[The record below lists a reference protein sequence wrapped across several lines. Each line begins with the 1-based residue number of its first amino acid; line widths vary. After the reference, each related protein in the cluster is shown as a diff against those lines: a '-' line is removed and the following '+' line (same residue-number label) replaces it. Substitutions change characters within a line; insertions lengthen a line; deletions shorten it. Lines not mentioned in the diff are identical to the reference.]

1 MRRTTPSAAGV
12 TLLLAALAGWAGPG
26 AQATPFMP
34 VDDVR
39 PGMTGTGRTVFAGDT
54 IEEFRVH
61 VIGVLR
67 NVVGPRRDLI
77 LARLEGGPIATAGVI
92 QGMSGSPVFIDGRLV
107 GAVSY
112 ALGSFPKEPLAGI
125 TPIAEMID
133 AVRLPAPARA
143 SDLGVQWPATP
154 AAVFGAIQRLTDRV
168 RAPLG
173 RPPGGLRIVGPASL
187 EDLAP
192 TLRPIGA
199 AMVVSGFDPAV
210 NRDLQSALGQSVD
223 GQAPA
228 SASRAP
234 AAPPTLRP
242 GDAVGMSM
250 LRGDLEMGA
259 TGTVTH
265 VDGNR
270 VYAFG
275 HPFLNLGPAS
285 FAMTRARV
293 FTVLPSLDTSM
304 KIATLGPVI
313 GTMTQDRS
321 TAVGGLLGTGPRE
334 LEVNI
339 TLTSGSAPE
348 RKLKFFVIH
357 DQLLTPLFAY
367 VSILNSL
374 IAYERQTGTLTVQ
387 ASGRV
392 SFGGGDEVEI
402 DDMFSG
408 EAAVPLAAA
417 GITAPVGLAAGNEFR
432 AALAERLD
440 VNLRVTEEPEAATI
454 ERAWLDTTR
463 PRPGA
468 THTLSVQLR
477 HYRGATET
485 VTMPIEMPA
494 QTAGPLT
501 LLISDAATLNSL
513 EQRDLKPAK
522 PASWSALLAQMN
534 TVRRNNRL
542 YVRLIATTPGAV
554 VGGDTLPALPAS
566 VRTVLDEDKTVASAP
581 VTKTV
586 VGAWERRVTRALR
599 GSRELT
605 ITLRPGSAA
614 SNPVSR

>member
-234 AAPPTLRP
+234 AAPPT
-242 GDAVGMSM
+242 
-250 LRGDLEMGA
+250 
-259 TGTVTH
+259 H
-265 VDGNR
+265 
-270 VYAFG
+270 
-275 HPFLNLGPAS
+275 
-285 FAMTRARV
+285 
-293 FTVLPSLDTSM
+293 
-304 KIATLGPVI
+304 
-313 GTMTQDRS
+313 
-321 TAVGGLLGTGPRE
+321 
-334 LEVNI
+334 
-339 TLTSGSAPE
+339 
-348 RKLKFFVIH
+348 
-357 DQLLTPLFAY
+357 
-367 VSILNSL
+367 
-374 IAYERQTGTLTVQ
+374 
-387 ASGRV
+387 
-392 SFGGGDEVEI
+392 
-402 DDMFSG
+402 
-408 EAAVPLAAA
+408 
-417 GITAPVGLAAGNEFR
+417 
-432 AALAERLD
+432 
-440 VNLRVTEEPEAATI
+440 
-454 ERAWLDTTR
+454 
-463 PRPGA
+463 RPGA
-468 THTLSVQLR
+468 
-477 HYRGATET
+477 
-485 VTMPIEMPA
+485 
-494 QTAGPLT
+494 
-501 LLISDAATLNSL
+501 
-513 EQRDLKPAK
+513 
-522 PASWSALLAQMN
+522 
-534 TVRRNNRL
+534 
-542 YVRLIATTPGAV
+542 
-554 VGGDTLPALPAS
+554 
-566 VRTVLDEDKTVASAP
+566 ASA
-581 VTKTV
+581 
-586 VGAWERRVTRALR
+586 A
-599 GSRELT
+599 
-605 ITLRPGSAA
+605 
-614 SNPVSR
+614 